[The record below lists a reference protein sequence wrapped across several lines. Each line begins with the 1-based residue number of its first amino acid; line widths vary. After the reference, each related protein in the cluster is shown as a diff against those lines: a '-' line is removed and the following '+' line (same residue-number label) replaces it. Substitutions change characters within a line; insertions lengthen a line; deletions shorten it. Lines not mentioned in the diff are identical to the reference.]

1 MACLKSSVAQG
12 HTNVPAALDPVSTAG
27 VAKLAPPPQRCSIF
41 YRWTAL
47 IEDFLRLSPY
57 GSLMFAA
64 PAAAHGLSRS
74 RALRMQPESRGP
86 GCHSL

>member
-1 MACLKSSVAQG
+1 MACLESSVAQG
-12 HTNVPAALDPVSTAG
+12 RTNIPAASGPVSAAG

-57 GSLMFAA
+57 GEFVFAA
-64 PAAAHGLSRS
+64 QASAQGLSRS
-74 RALRMQPESRGP
+74 RER
-86 GCHSL
+86 